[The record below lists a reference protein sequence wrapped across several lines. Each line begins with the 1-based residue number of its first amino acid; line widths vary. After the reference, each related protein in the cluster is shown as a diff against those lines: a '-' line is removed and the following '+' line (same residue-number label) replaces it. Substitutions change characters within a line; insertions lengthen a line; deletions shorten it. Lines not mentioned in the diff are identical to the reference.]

1 MGQTTL
7 NQMKQV
13 KTSAI
18 LIGAPRC
25 SWDRAVNWLH
35 PLSLLQLCVSC
46 LVKLSCKNNIFLL
59 VLCTLF
65 FYSVSV
71 SLFRWTWWKYN
82 PVNGLL
88 YCFINAIGYC
98 QIPAMW
104 WHHSPGVSANQK
116 PDFDTVERWQNPFPV
131 WFMQRQLLVSRC
143 LRLTN
148 RFMKTCCTG
157 Q

>member
-104 WHHSPGVSANQK
+104 WHHPPGVSEARLI
-116 PDFDTVERWQNPFPV
+116 F
-131 WFMQRQLLVSRC
+131 LLYSRKMTESVPC
-143 LRLTN
+143 LIYAT
-148 RFMKTCCTG
+148 TITG
-157 Q
+157 KQVFEADQ